1 MTAQDYINSIQAVTP
16 QVVNELANLIMDEI
30 DE

>member
-1 MTAQDYINSIQAVTP
+1 MTAQNYINGITEVTP
-16 QVVNELANLIMDEI
+16 QIVNELANLIMDEI